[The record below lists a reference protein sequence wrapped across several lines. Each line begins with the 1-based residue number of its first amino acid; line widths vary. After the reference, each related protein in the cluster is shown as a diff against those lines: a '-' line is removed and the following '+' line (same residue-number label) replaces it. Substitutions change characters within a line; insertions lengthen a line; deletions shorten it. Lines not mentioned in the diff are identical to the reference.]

1 MMLYTPVRWHW
12 PPQVFALLFF
22 SVVASWNMAARAET
36 GVILSSHGI
45 TVTEDELTFYIKD
58 RLPPEAYESG
68 LFRPDAIANS
78 VTNIYVIKRAAKEAL
93 ALNLITEDELRVASV
108 LGGDRVGL
116 KFFSDFR
123 KRELIEGTDWDA
135 LARERYILES
145 AKFEPTISV
154 DVDHIL
160 IKSEGRSFDELV
172 EKVRRLQDALA
183 SNPNFSE
190 VATEY
195 SEDASVEMNSGS
207 LGFFRR
213 GTMDPRFEA
222 QAFSMKEPG
231 EISPPIMTNFGV
243 HIIRFNGR
251 KESEKVPFE
260 EVKDKLIA
268 QIKQERLDG
277 ISGEIMS
284 DFRAEP
290 FAEVSVL
297 DQQTIAERVLARLL
311 AARSAVLPD

>member
-1 MMLYTPVRWHW
+1 MLIYTPVRWRW
-12 PPQVFALLFF
+12 PQQAFVLLFF
-22 SVVASWNMAARAET
+22 SVVASWHVGARAET
-36 GVILSSHGI
+36 GVILSSNGI
-45 TVTEDELTFYIKD
+45 TVTEDELIFYIKE
-58 RLPPEAYESG
+58 RLRPEVYESA
-68 LFRPDAIANS
+68 LFKPDAIANS

-93 ALNLITEDELRVASV
+93 ALNLIAEDELRVASV
-108 LGGDRVGL
+108 LGGDRAGL
-116 KFFSDFR
+116 KSFSDFR

-145 AKFEPTISV
+145 VKFKSTTSV

-172 EKVRRLQDALA
+172 EKVRRVQDALA
-183 SNPNFSE
+183 SNSNFSE

-222 QAFSMKEPG
+222 QAFSMREPG

-277 ISGEIMS
+277 ISGEIVI
-284 DFRAEP
+284 DFRSEP

-297 DQQTIAERVLARLL
+297 DQQTIAERVLARLV
-311 AARSAVLPD
+311 AARRAVLPD